1 MNEIGRRSSSGSATR
16 KVGRSELREQVQSS
30 AGAEE
35 LARST
40 APVPLRC
47 PAKMRIGAALL
58 DCAASVIPRSWL
70 AGWLAD
76 RSIDRSVEFIIRSQ
90 GSESRGSNS
99 RENRLHRLL
108 VVVAKCHHNVLRRQS
123 QVYVL

>member
-1 MNEIGRRSSSGSATR
+1 
-16 KVGRSELREQVQSS
+16 
-30 AGAEE
+30 
-35 LARST
+35 
-40 APVPLRC
+40 
-47 PAKMRIGAALL
+47 MRIGAALCSL
-58 DCAASVIPRSWL
+58 LSALALCLTALASLRG

-108 VVVAKCHHNVLRRQS
+108 VVVAKCHHHVLRRQS

>member
-76 RSIDRSVEFIIRSQ
+76 RSIDRVYYSLAREREQS
-90 GSESRGSNS
+90 SNS